1 MQIFSEA
8 TSELLDH
15 ALLIKNVLLS
25 EASEFLKLSIVLIHG
40 HAALLEIV
48 ELLMLTLTNTLWN
61 VMSFEVSAEIIL
73 GNHTTSS
80 GISVLLIP
88 LNSLVFELKRSELDK
103 VLRPDIATFKML
115 VDVHE
120 PIIGIR
126 GLGTVAERLGLI
138 CEKLVES
145 SEVRLIVALALISLI
160 ALPLGAF
167 LQELQNHLSI
177 GVGGCHDSLPCLRRR
192 RWWRRVRLTPFIA
205 IRILTRW
212 RSHPEEGDIR

>member
-1 MQIFSEA
+1 MPPLFIR
-8 TSELLDH
+8 
-15 ALLIKNVLLS
+15 NVLLS
-25 EASEFLKLSIVLIHG
+25 EASEFLKLGIVLIHG
-40 HAALLEIV
+40 HAALLEIA
-48 ELLMLTLTNTLWN
+48 ELLTLALNNTLWN
-61 VMSFEVSAEIIL
+61 VVRFEVPTEVSPSD
-73 GNHTTSS
+73 HTTSS
-80 GISVLLIP
+80 GIFVLLIP
-88 LNSLVFELKRSELDK
+88 ISSLVLELERSELDK

-145 SEVRLIVALALISLI
+145 SKVKLIVALTLIALI
-160 ALPLGAF
+160 ALPLSTF

-177 GVGGCHDSLPCLRRR
+177 GVGGCHDSLPCLRRW

>member
-1 MQIFSEA
+1 MLFSSG
-8 TSELLDH
+8 TSCL
-15 ALLIKNVLLS
+15 AKRAI
-25 EASEFLKLSIVLIHG
+25 LKLDIVLIHG
-40 HAALLEIV
+40 HATLLEIA
-48 ELLMLTLTNTLWN
+48 ELLTLALNNTLWN
-61 VMSFEVSAEIIL
+61 VVSSEVSAEIIP
-73 GNHTTSS
+73 GNHMTSS
-80 GISVLLIP
+80 GIFVLLIP
-88 LNSLVFELKRSELDK
+88 LGSLILELKRSELDK

-120 PIIGIR
+120 PIIGVC
-126 GLGTVAERLGLI
+126 GLGTVAERLRLI
-138 CEKLVES
+138 CEELVEG

-192 RWWRRVRLTPFIA
+192 RWWRRVRLTPLIA
-205 IRILTRW
+205 FRILTRW